1 MAQKLIQTQ
10 EQRQLQ
16 QQRLSA
22 QQMLQV
28 RLLEMPI
35 TELEESINAELY
47 DNPALEAAGE
57 RSVDDGTDGQ
67 DYDDSSSAADDFDAA
82 NERSDREEALDNA
95 LQGIGRDDDMPQA
108 SYQNHAAD
116 SKDYEEMVYGDNV
129 SFYDRLKELGYY
141 TTKCTGHMLSR
152 TVSAVKEFQKDHG
165 FSQNGNVDQ
174 NLLNAMAEAEKITP
188 EPEEIPPEATP
199 AP

>member
-57 RSVDDGTDGQ
+57 RSADDGTDAQ

-129 SFYDRLKELGYY
+129 SFYDRLKEQMMELD
-141 TTKCTGHMLSR
+141 LS
-152 TVSAVKEFQKDHG
+152 D
-165 FSQNGNVDQ
+165 D
-174 NLLNAMAEAEKITP
+174 
-188 EPEEIPPEATP
+188 
-199 AP
+199 